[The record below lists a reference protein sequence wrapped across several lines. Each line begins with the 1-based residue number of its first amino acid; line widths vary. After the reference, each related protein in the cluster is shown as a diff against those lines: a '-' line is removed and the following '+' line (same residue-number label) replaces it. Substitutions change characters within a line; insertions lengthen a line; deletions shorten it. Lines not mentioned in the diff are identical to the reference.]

1 MSAVRAGLLYAAGLF
16 AIGFALALVRIP
28 LLAPRIGDTAAVLL
42 ELPVM
47 LFAAW
52 RISRAIVR
60 RSGLPHNGRVLMGV
74 VYLPALLL
82 FELLLGLALGG
93 TAEAIAA
100 GWFHIPGLLG
110 LAAQALAAVFP
121 RFHLAR

>member
-1 MSAVRAGLLYAAGLF
+1 MSAVRAGVLYAVALF
-16 AIGFALALVRIP
+16 AIGSALALVCIP
-28 LLAPRIGDTAAVLL
+28 VLVPLIGKTAAVLV
-42 ELPVM
+42 ELPIM
-47 LFAAW
+47 LVAAW
-52 RISRAIVR
+52 HVSRAIVR

-74 VYLPALLL
+74 VYLPVLLL

-93 TAEAIAA
+93 TAAGILA
-100 GWFHIPGLLG
+100 GWFRIPGLPV